1 MNDAVFNKRYRVIEK
16 VGGGGMAD
24 VYKAEDIELG
34 RVVALKIL
42 HKQFATD
49 EGFLERFRREA
60 RAAAKLNHPNIVSI
74 YDVGQEDGVYFIV
87 MEYVKGVTLKKLIQK
102 DAPMSTEKVVHI
114 GMQIA
119 KAMEFAHEHEIIHRD
134 IKPQNVIITDTGEIK
149 VTDFGIARAGSTSTM
164 TRTGAILGT
173 AHYISPEQAQGSVVG
188 PTTDIYSL
196 GVVLYE
202 MATGELPFRGENPVA
217 VALKHI
223 NDTPLPPRQ
232 VFAGVPE
239 SLEAVILKAMAKD
252 PSSRYRSAEALR
264 DDLKRVIEGLPV
276 KVMGMGA
283 MPVGGDPSDMTRQM
297 PAVGGRPATRPT
309 ARPARKPKKG
319 LIAAI
324 IAVAALLLIG
334 GGALAYTLL
343 SSGPTVVVPDLKGKT
358 LSQAQGAAQAA
369 GLKLRVQREVF
380 NDNVPPGRVVSQT
393 PGGGEKIKKDSTIN
407 VVMSK
412 GLETVTAP
420 DLSGK
425 TQSEAEALLK
435 KAGLTLGGVT
445 QGYSD
450 TVAENQIISQSP
462 KPGAKMAKGGSVD
475 IVVSK
480 GIESVGVPD
489 VVNNTVDAATSIL
502 ENAGFKVNRF
512 DDFSDTIAKDHVIKQ
527 SPDAGDKAKKGSTV
541 TITVS
546 KGAKSVKLID
556 FVAEGMTGVQ
566 AKAWLEDRNLVAVLV
581 QQAKAGIVSGYVW
594 SQDIA
599 AGTTVDQGTT
609 VTLKVAP

>member
-16 VGGGGMAD
+16 IGGGGMAD
-24 VYKAEDIELG
+24 VYRAEDLEL
-34 RVVALKIL
+34 RRIVALKIL

-102 DAPMSTEKVVHI
+102 DAPLSTEKVVHI

-119 KAMEFAHEHEIIHRD
+119 KAMEFAHQHEIIHRD

-173 AHYISPEQAQGSVVG
+173 AHYISPEQAQGSVID

-196 GVVLYE
+196 GVVIYE

-223 NDTPLPPRQ
+223 NDTPLPPRA
-232 VFAGVPE
+232 VFAAVPE
-239 SLEAVILKAMAKD
+239 SLEAVILKAMAKNPAD
-252 PSSRYRSAEALR
+252 RYRSAEALR

-276 KVMGMGA
+276 KIMGTV
-283 MPVGGDPSDMTRQM
+283 PVAGDPSDMTRTMAAQ
-297 PAVGGRPATRPT
+297 RPRPT
-309 ARPARKPKKG
+309 PRTERKPKKG

-324 IAVAALLLIG
+324 IAGLLLLLLG
-334 GGALAYTLL
+334 GIALAYTLL
-343 SSGPTVVVPDLKGKT
+343 NRPSIVVPDLKGKT
-358 LSQAQGAAQAA
+358 LSQAQSAADAA
-369 GLKLRVQREVF
+369 GLKLKVVREVF
-380 NDNVPPGRVVSQT
+380 NDNVAPGRVVSQT
-393 PGGGEKIKKDSTIN
+393 PTAGEKTKKGYTID

-412 GLETVTAP
+412 GLETVNAP
-420 DLSGK
+420 DMTGK

-435 KAGLTLGGVT
+435 KAGLTLGNVSPGF
-445 QGYSD
+445 SD
-450 TVAENQIISQSP
+450 TISEGQVISQSP
-462 KPGAKMAKGGSVD
+462 KPGSKMAKGGSVD

-480 GIESVGVPD
+480 GIESVDVPD

-502 ENAGFKVNRF
+502 EDAGFKVGRF
-512 DDFSDTIAKDHVIKQ
+512 DDFSDTITKDHVIKQ
-527 SPDAGDKAKKGSTV
+527 TPAAGAKAKKGSTV
-541 TITVS
+541 SITVS
-546 KGAKSVKLID
+546 KGPKSVTMID
-556 FVAEGMTGVQ
+556 FAGEGMTGDAAKTWLSDRGLTPDVALQ
-566 AKAWLEDRNLVAVLV
+566 AKP
-581 QQAKAGIVSGYVW
+581 GIVSGFVW
-594 SQDIA
+594 SQSVP
-599 AGTTVDQGTT
+599 AGTKVDQGTV

>member
-1 MNDAVFNKRYRVIEK
+1 MNEAVFNKRYRVIEK
-16 VGGGGMAD
+16 IGGGGMAD
-24 VYKAEDIELG
+24 VYRAEDLELG
-34 RVVALKIL
+34 RIVALKIL

-102 DAPMSTEKVVHI
+102 DAPLSTEKVVHI
-114 GMQIA
+114 AMQIA
-119 KAMEFAHEHEIIHRD
+119 KAMEFAHQHEIIHRD
-134 IKPQNVIITDTGEIK
+134 IKPQNVIITETGEIK

-173 AHYISPEQAQGSVVG
+173 AHYISPEQAQGSVID

-196 GVVLYE
+196 GVVIYE

-223 NDTPLPPRQ
+223 NDTPLPPRH
-232 VFAGVPE
+232 VFAAVPE
-239 SLEAVILKAMAKD
+239 SLEAVILKAMAKNPAD
-252 PSSRYRSAEALR
+252 RYRSAEALR

-276 KVMGMGA
+276 KIMGTVPIA
-283 MPVGGDPSDMTRQM
+283 GDSSDMTRTMAAQR
-297 PAVGGRPATRPT
+297 PRPA
-309 ARPARKPKKG
+309 ARTERKPKKG

-324 IAVAALLLIG
+324 IAGAVLLLLG
-334 GGALAYTLL
+334 GAALAYTLL
-343 SSGPTVVVPDLKGKT
+343 NGPSVVVPDLKGKT
-358 LSQAQGAAQAA
+358 LSQAQSAAKAA
-369 GLKLRVQREVF
+369 GLKLKVEREVF
-380 NDNVPPGRVVSQT
+380 NDNVAPGRVVSQT
-393 PGGGEKIKKDSTIN
+393 PTAGEKTKKGYTIT

-412 GLETVTAP
+412 GLETVNAP
-420 DLSGK
+420 DMTGK

-435 KAGLTLGGVT
+435 KAGLTLGNVSE
-445 QGYSD
+445 GYSD
-450 TVAENQIISQSP
+450 TVAEGQIISQSP

-480 GIESVGVPD
+480 GIESVDVPD

-502 ENAGFKVNRF
+502 TDAGFKVDRF

-527 SPDAGDKAKKGSTV
+527 TPAAGAKAKKGSTV

-546 KGAKSVKLID
+546 KGPKSVTLID
-556 FVAEGMTGVQ
+556 FVAEGMTGAAAQTWLQDRGLVATLVSQ
-566 AKAWLEDRNLVAVLV
+566 AKP
-581 QQAKAGIVSGYVW
+581 GIVSGYVW
-594 SQDIA
+594 SQSVS
-599 AGTTVDQGTT
+599 AGTKVDQGTT